1 MVSLS
6 VGKFT
11 ITQARAFTFEIRSF
25 QCLSSCSFSMFVL
38 LMLSADAADA
48 ADAFVLV
55 MCRMWTFRI

>member
-48 ADAFVLV
+48 FVLV